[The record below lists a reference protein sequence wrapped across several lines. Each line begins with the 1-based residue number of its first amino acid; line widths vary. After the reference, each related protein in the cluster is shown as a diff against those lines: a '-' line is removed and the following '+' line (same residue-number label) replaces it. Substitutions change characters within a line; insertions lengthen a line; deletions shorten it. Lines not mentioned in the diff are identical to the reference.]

1 MASYISIP
9 RDLSKVKTK
18 VFFNLTKRQLICFGA
33 GAAVGLPVFFVIKLL
48 FGADISSAVMGMM
61 IIMLPFFLFAMYEK
75 NGQPLE
81 KILKQII
88 NARFKRPKIRPYKT
102 NNYYACLLR
111 QASAE
116 REVKRIVSKRHV
128 QNKKARA

>member
-33 GAAVGLPVFFVIKLL
+33 GAVVGLPVFFVIKLL

-128 QNKKARA
+128 QNKKASA

>member
-18 VFFNLTKRQLICFGA
+18 VFFNLTKRQLVCFGS
-33 GAAVGLPVFFVIKLL
+33 GAAAGLPVFFIIKHL
-48 FGADISSAVMGMM
+48 GTDISSAVMGMM
-61 IIMLPFFLFAMYEK
+61 VVMIPFFLFAMYEK

-88 NARFKRPKIRPYKT
+88 QAKFKRPKTRPYKT
-102 NNYYACLLR
+102 KNYYSCLLS
-111 QASAE
+111 QAAYEKEVE
-116 REVKRIVSKRHV
+116 RVVSKG
-128 QNKKARA
+128 QKGKG

>member
-18 VFFNLTKRQLICFGA
+18 VFFNLTKRQLVCFGS
-33 GAAVGLPVFFVIKLL
+33 GAAAGLPVFFIIKSL
-48 FGADISSAVMGMM
+48 GTDISSAVMGMM
-61 IIMLPFFLFAMYEK
+61 VVMIPFFLFAMYEK

-88 NARFKRPKIRPYKT
+88 RAKFERPKTRPYKT
-102 NNYYACLLR
+102 KNYYSCLLR
-111 QASAE
+111 QAAYEKEVE
-116 REVKRIVSKRHV
+116 RVVSKG
-128 QNKKARA
+128 QKGKG

>member
-81 KILKQII
+81 KLLKQII
-88 NARFKRPKIRPYKT
+88 NAKFKRPKIRPYKT

-128 QNKKARA
+128 QNKKAST

>member
-18 VFFNLTKRQLICFGA
+18 VFFNLTKRQLICFGS
-33 GAAVGLPVFFVIKLL
+33 GAAVGLPVFFAIKLL

-61 IIMLPFFLFAMYEK
+61 FVMLPFFLFAMYEK

-81 KILKQII
+81 KLLKQII
-88 NARFKRPKIRPYKT
+88 NAKFKRPKIRSYKT

-111 QASAE
+111 QAAAE

-128 QNKKARA
+128 QTKNTCA

>member
-18 VFFNLTKRQLICFGA
+18 VFFNLTKRQLVCFGS
-33 GAAVGLPVFFVIKLL
+33 GAAAGLPVFFIIKSL
-48 FGADISSAVMGMM
+48 GTDISSAVMGMM
-61 IIMLPFFLFAMYEK
+61 VVMIPFFLFAMYEK

-88 NARFKRPKIRPYKT
+88 QAKFKRPKTRPYKT
-102 NNYYACLLR
+102 KNYYSCLLR
-111 QASAE
+111 QAAYE
-116 REVKRIVSKRHV
+116 KEVKRIVSKE
-128 QNKKARA
+128 QKGKG

>member
-128 QNKKARA
+128 QNKKASA

>member
-128 QNKKARA
+128 QNKKAHA